1 MIRPLLKQDV
11 PQIVG
16 LATVMAAETGHRL
29 HADRTQYILND
40 IIELNTVFAQGRVED
55 DGRCTSMFIGETSE
69 HPFFDALF
77 AQELAIYTHPDRRGS
92 LDAARLVKAFTAW
105 ATEKDVDYIK
115 VEITAGVDNERAA
128 QLFEK
133 FGYSKGGILAF
144 QGIRREVWPSQQ

>member
-16 LATVMAAETGHRL
+16 LATVMAVETGHRL

-40 IIELNTVFAQGRVED
+40 IIELDTVFAQGRVED

-115 VEITAGVDNERAA
+115 VEIADCRRGQRAGR
-128 QLFEK
+128 
-133 FGYSKGGILAF
+133 SI
-144 QGIRREVWPSQQ
+144 I